1 MTSRSGR
8 VTIPAG
14 GQKTVI
20 ADGLTGNTH
29 AMYRFFNSG
38 KIGQKIEIW
47 EKNAGQALAELEWK
61 DSVDVPVAKKA
72 IIVKAV
78 GGGTD
83 PPPAEVVY
91 DFLGLA

>member
-8 VTIPAG
+8 VTIPTG
-14 GQKTVI
+14 GEKTVI

-38 KIGQKIEIW
+38 KYGQKIQIW
-47 EKNAGQALAELEWK
+47 EKGATQFLAEVEWK
-61 DSVDVPVAKKA
+61 DSVDVPVAKNA

-78 GGGTD
+78 GTGTD
-83 PPPAEVVY
+83 LPPAEVVY
-91 DFLGLA
+91 DFLALT